1 MTFPS
6 KVFVS
11 IFLPYNEKKNAL
23 TFTFNIKTQD
33 YYQMPVM
40 VLWVYQQ
47 LSLFQQPQ
55 NCLKRV

>member
-1 MTFPS
+1 MAPS

-11 IFLPYNEKKNAL
+11 IFLPYNVKTNTL
-23 TFTFNIKTQD
+23 TFTFDFKTQD
-33 YYQMPVM
+33 YSQMPVM

-55 NCLKRV
+55 NCLKRA

>member
-11 IFLPYNEKKNAL
+11 IFLPYNEKTNAL
-23 TFTFNIKTQD
+23 TFTFDFKTQD

-40 VLWVYQQ
+40 VLWV
-47 LSLFQQPQ
+47 SQ
-55 NCLKRV
+55 NCLKRA

>member
-11 IFLPYNEKKNAL
+11 IFLPYNEKTNAL
-23 TFTFNIKTQD
+23 TFTFDFKTQD

-40 VLWVYQQ
+40 VLWVCQQ

-55 NCLKRV
+55 NCMKRA